1 MDSLRWVASLAC
13 DWENTVAVTASRPMR
28 DRILRE
34 LGEEMHGVRTEE
46 IVVCH
51 NWSKIR
57 LANADVGANGAK
69 RAHAHTR
76 THTHHTRSLHRH
88 TCIQAHTDT

>member
-1 MDSLRWVASLAC
+1 
-13 DWENTVAVTASRPMR
+13 MR

-34 LGEEMHGVRTEE
+34 LGEEMHGVRTDE

-69 RAHAHTR
+69 RAHTHAHTSHTLIAQ
-76 THTHHTRSLHRH
+76 THMHAG
-88 TCIQAHTDT
+88 AH